1 MSLRLINSG
10 TQRKA
15 IANKVTLCCLL
26 CSTIY
31 PPPHIHRDGIRVE
44 QQLPSLLARKTEIG
58 NKSSYCRSIKQVIS
72 LSFLALVS
80 HIFTICCHYLSLYY
94 TYTAYNKFAS
104 FHPPQLPSYYY
115 LTNLP
120 RIRLHSLDYP
130 PSIHHRVSGGRGVVT
145 RLDLMTIPM
154 TPTQETKKRVK

>member
-1 MSLRLINSG
+1 MLFTLFHHLPTPTHSQGRNQSRTTTSFPARPKNGNRQQILLLSLHKTSHKPVFPRTRLSYIHY
-10 TQRKA
+10 
-15 IANKVTLCCLL
+15 LL
-26 CSTIY
+26 
-31 PPPHIHRDGIRVE
+31 P
-44 QQLPSLLARKTEIG
+44 LLVIIL
-58 NKSSYCRSIKQVIS
+58 YVHCRS
-72 LSFLALVS
+72 
-80 HIFTICCHYLSLYY
+80 T
-94 TYTAYNKFAS
+94 YNKFAS

-130 PSIHHRVSGGRGVVT
+130 PSIHHRVSAGRGVVT